1 MPIKNS
7 KSVIFASFQ
16 IILLMYIYQLMSNNF
31 GYLDIILLAMI
42 AGFIILRL
50 RNILGRK
57 TGHEEK
63 VFSDFSGK
71 KFEQFK
77 EKVKSKSTKP
87 QTEFDLEQKKN
98 FLKGAEIAYETIINS
113 FAKGDKKSLK
123 SLLTQEMNNNFSSAI
138 EERNAQNIKSE
149 LTFVG
154 IKSSVIEKFEKTAE
168 ALFFTVKFVSEII
181 SVKKDKDNKIIEG
194 DPNKIKTVIDRW
206 KFTRKTS
213 SSNPNWYLSE
223 IKNS

>member
-1 MPIKNS
+1 
-7 KSVIFASFQ
+7 
-16 IILLMYIYQLMSNNF
+16 MSNSF

-57 TGHEEK
+57 TGHEDK
-63 VFSDFSGK
+63 IYDGFSDK
-71 KFEQFK
+71 KFDEFK
-77 EKVKSKSTKP
+77 EKIKSQTKKT
-87 QTEFDLEQKKN
+87 QTEFDIEQKKQ

-113 FAKGDKKSLK
+113 FAKGDKKSLRD
-123 SLLTQEMNNNFSSAI
+123 LLTKEMRENFESAI
-138 EERNAQNIKSE
+138 EERNSKNIKSE
-149 LTFVG
+149 LTFIG
-154 IKSSVIEKFEKTAE
+154 IKSSVIEKFEKTAT

-181 SVKKDKDNKIIEG
+181 SVKKDKNENIIEG
-194 DPNKIKTVIDRW
+194 DPNKIKTVIDHW

-213 SSNPNWYLSE
+213 SMNPNWYLVE